1 MEDAAP
7 PHGERP
13 DIAGRPFYAGRPD
26 PAEPGRP
33 APWTLDDLC
42 DFAAATG
49 DPYGGRLAPGSA
61 PGGVGQLPAFS
72 LQLEAG
78 EPPVWVGLEPGELA
92 RWSRALE
99 RLLARWGVAAGDT
112 VGFYDYG
119 SSPLVLLSAGSYV
132 PGLGAGAT
140 DRLGADMFCND
151 GMGNMALRMAEAVR
165 VVGPAAVIVRA
176 DVAAPLTEALEMSGV
191 VLGDVLRWAAVTVPD
206 GAPFPGD
213 VDRWSERW
221 GLPVRRIL
229 RADAAFLV
237 AGDCA
242 ACGLFHV
249 DADAYSLEVLPAGEV
264 AVTTA
269 FATTTPAVR
278 YCLGPAEVVDAGCAD
293 EPAAPRL
300 RWL

>member
-1 MEDAAP
+1 MEASALSGP
-7 PHGERP
+7 AVP
-13 DIAGRPFYAGRPD
+13 DIAGRPFYDARPD
-26 PAEPGRP
+26 PGDPGRP
-33 APWTLDDLC
+33 APWILDDLC

-49 DPYGGRLAPGSA
+49 DPYGGRRAAGPPSGA
-61 PGGVGQLPAFS
+61 GGALPPFS

-78 EPPVWVGLEPGELA
+78 EPPVWVGLAPPELA
-92 RWSRALE
+92 QWSVALE
-99 RLLARWGVAAGDT
+99 RILARWGVGAGDT

-165 VVGPAAVIVRA
+165 VVRPAALVVRA
-176 DVAAPLTEALEMSGV
+176 DVAAPFTEALEMSGV
-191 VLGDVLRWAAVTVPD
+191 VLGDALRWVAVTVPD

-213 VDRWSERW
+213 VARWSDRW
-221 GLPVRRIL
+221 GLAVRQFL

-249 DADAYSLEVLPAGEV
+249 DADSYSLEPLPAGEV
-264 AVTTA
+264 AVTTR

-278 YCLGPAEVVDAGCAD
+278 HCLGPAEVVGAGCAE
-293 EPAAPRL
+293 EPAAVRL

>member
-1 MEDAAP
+1 VPEV
-7 PHGERP
+7 
-13 DIAGRPFYAGRPD
+13 AGRPFYDARPD
-26 PAEPGRP
+26 PAGGT
-33 APWTLDDLC
+33 AAWTLDDLC
-42 DFAAATG
+42 DFAAAAG
-49 DPYGGRLAPGSA
+49 DPYGGRLAGDPFAISTEGRA
-61 PGGVGQLPAFS
+61 ADRLPPFS

-78 EPPVWVGLEPGELA
+78 EPPVWVGLDPGELS
-92 RWSRALE
+92 RWATALE

-112 VGFYDYG
+112 VGFYEYG

-132 PGLGAGAT
+132 PGLGRGAT

-165 VVGPAAVIVRA
+165 VVRPAAMVVRA

-191 VLGDVLRWAAVTVPD
+191 WLPDVLRWVAITVPD

-213 VDRWSERW
+213 VARWSERW

-237 AGDCA
+237 AGDCP
-242 ACGLFHV
+242 ACDLFHV
-249 DADAYSLEVLPAGEV
+249 DGELYDLEPLPGGET
-264 AVTTA
+264 AVTTR
-269 FATTTPAVR
+269 FAATTPAVR
-278 YCLGPAEVVDAGCAD
+278 YSLGPAEPVEPGCPAEPDAL
-293 EPAAPRL
+293 RL

>member
-1 MEDAAP
+1 VPDPALNDAEP
-7 PHGERP
+7 PDVR
-13 DIAGRPFYAGRPD
+13 GRPFYDARPD
-26 PAEPGRP
+26 PAGGT

-42 DFAAATG
+42 DFAAAAG
-49 DPYGGRLAPGSA
+49 DPYGGRRDSPA
-61 PGGVGQLPAFS
+61 LPPFS

-78 EPPVWVGLEPGELA
+78 EPPVWVGLDGNELT
-92 RWSRALE
+92 RWSLALE
-99 RLLARWGVAAGDT
+99 RILARWGVAAGDT

-132 PGLGAGAT
+132 PGLGRGAT

-165 VVGPAAVIVRA
+165 VVRPAAMVVRA

-191 VLGDVLRWAAVTVPD
+191 ELGDVVRWVAVTVPD

-213 VDRWSERW
+213 VARWSERW

-229 RADAAFLV
+229 RADAAFLL
-237 AGDCA
+237 AGDCP

-249 DADAYSLEVLPAGEV
+249 DAELYDLAPLPGGETS
-264 AVTTA
+264 VTA
-269 FATTTPAVR
+269 RFATTTPAVR
-278 YCLGPAEVVDAGCAD
+278 YSLGPAEPVAAGCRD
-293 EPAAPRL
+293 EPAARRL

>member
-1 MEDAAP
+1 M
-7 PHGERP
+7 
-13 DIAGRPFYAGRPD
+13 
-26 PAEPGRP
+26 
-33 APWTLDDLC
+33 
-42 DFAAATG
+42 
-49 DPYGGRLAPGSA
+49 
-61 PGGVGQLPAFS
+61 
-72 LQLEAG
+72 
-78 EPPVWVGLEPGELA
+78 WVGLGPDELVQ
-92 RWSRALE
+92 WSVALE
-99 RLLARWGVAAGDT
+99 RVLARWGVDAGDT

-165 VVGPAAVIVRA
+165 VVGPAALVVRT
-176 DVAAPLTEALEMSGV
+176 DVAAPFTEALEMSGV

-221 GLPVRRIL
+221 GLPVRRVL

-249 DADAYSLEVLPAGEV
+249 DGGLYTLEQLPSGEV
-264 AVTTA
+264 AVTTR

-278 YCLGPAEVVDAGCAD
+278 YCLGAAEVVDAGCP
-293 EPAAPRL
+293 EERAAPRL

>member
-1 MEDAAP
+1 YDA
-7 PHGERP
+7 
-13 DIAGRPFYAGRPD
+13 RPD
-26 PAEPGRP
+26 PGDPGRP

-42 DFAAATG
+42 EFAAAAG
-49 DPYGGRLAPGSA
+49 DPYGGRLAAASPARDASG
-61 PGGVGQLPAFS
+61 LPPFS

-78 EPPVWVGLEPGELA
+78 EPPVWVGLEPPELA
-92 RWSRALE
+92 RWSAALE
-99 RLLARWGVAAGDT
+99 RVLARWGVNAGDT

-165 VVGPAAVIVRA
+165 VVGPAALVVRT
-176 DVAAPLTEALEMSGV
+176 DVAAPFTEALEMSGV

-221 GLPVRRIL
+221 GLPVRRVL
-229 RADAAFLV
+229 R
-237 AGDCA
+237 
-242 ACGLFHV
+242 
-249 DADAYSLEVLPAGEV
+249 
-264 AVTTA
+264 
-269 FATTTPAVR
+269 
-278 YCLGPAEVVDAGCAD
+278 
-293 EPAAPRL
+293 
-300 RWL
+300 